1 MDHTVLNRTAIYRQT
16 LQHFFGPVGAEL
28 YRDPTVTE
36 VLINGPNEI
45 YVERN
50 GMLEKLQGRCFAG
63 EEALMAA
70 VNNLAEYVNR
80 RLDEHHHSMDARL
93 PEPER
98 FRVHV
103 IVPPC
108 SRSGIVV
115 SIRKFSLNRLTI
127 AQLVSAR
134 SLSPEAAEFLQIAVR
149 MHRNL
154 IVSGGT
160 GTGKTSMLNALSASI
175 SPQERIIV
183 IEDSSELN
191 LAQPH
196 TVCLEARPARPN
208 GSGRV
213 TIRDLF
219 IDSLRMR
226 PDRIIVG
233 EVRRGEAL
241 DLIQSMLS
249 GHDGAM
255 STVHASSP
263 ALALTRLETLCL
275 MSEVQMP
282 VYVARTQVA
291 SAIHLIVQL
300 TRRKLGSA
308 SGRRFVS
315 AISEV
320 RGLDANDRYVIHPLF
335 CRTVGRPDNPSGD
348 LLATGEMCSFAEDAI
363 SEGLVDRKTISQ
375 SLFFPGKG

>member
-1 MDHTVLNRTAIYRQT
+1 MNPAALNRTAIYRQT
-16 LQHFFGPVGAEL
+16 LQHFLGPVASEL
-28 YRDPTVTE
+28 YHDTAVTE

-50 GMLEKLQGRCFAG
+50 GVLEKLQGRCFG
-63 EEALMAA
+63 SEQALLAA

-127 AQLVSAR
+127 QQLISGQ
-134 SLSPEAAEFLQIAVR
+134 SLSPEAAEFLQIAVQ

-160 GTGKTSMLNALSASI
+160 GTGKTSMLNALSAAI
-175 SPQERIIV
+175 SPHERIIV

-196 TVCLEARPARPN
+196 TICLEARPARPN
-208 GSGRV
+208 GAGKV

-219 IDSLRMR
+219 VDSLRMR

-263 ALALTRLETLCL
+263 ALAMTRLETLCL

-291 SAIHLIVQL
+291 SAIHLIVQV
-300 TRRKLGSA
+300 TRRKLGPA
-308 SGRRFVS
+308 SGGRFVS

-320 RGLDANDRYVIHPLF
+320 RGLDAHDRYIIRPLF
-335 CRTVGRPDNPSGD
+335 CRTHGTPQNPAGE
-348 LLATGEMCSFAEDAI
+348 LQPTGEMCSFAEEAI
-363 SEGLVDRKTISQ
+363 SEGLVDSSAISRA
-375 SLFFPGKG
+375 LFFGPQS

>member
-1 MDHTVLNRTAIYRQT
+1 MSFTPLNRTGIYRST
-16 LQHFFGPVGAEL
+16 LQHFFDPVAPEL
-28 YRDPTVTE
+28 YQDASVTE
-36 VLINGPNEI
+36 VLINGPDDI

-50 GMLEKLQGRCFAG
+50 GVLQKLEGRKFASD
-63 EEALMAA
+63 EALLAA
-70 VNNLAEYVNR
+70 VHNLAEFVDR
-80 RLDEHHHSMDARL
+80 RLDEFHHSMDARL

-108 SRSGIVV
+108 SRSGVVV
-115 SIRKFSLNRLTI
+115 SIRKFSLNRITLDE
-127 AQLVSAR
+127 LVSR
-134 SLSPEAAEFLQIAVR
+134 QSLSPEAREFLEVAVR
-149 MHRNL
+149 LHRN
-154 IVSGGT
+154 IVISGGT
-160 GTGKTSMLNALSASI
+160 GTGKTSMLNALSAAI
-175 SPQERIIV
+175 APEERIVV

-196 TVCLEARPARPN
+196 TICLEARPAQPN
-208 GSGRV
+208 GAGKV

-275 MSEVQMP
+275 MSEIQMP

-291 SAIHLIVQL
+291 SAIHLIVQVV
-300 TRRKLGSA
+300 RKSLGHNA
-308 SGRRFVS
+308 GGRFVS
-315 AISEV
+315 EIAEV
-320 RGLDANDRYVIHPLF
+320 RGLDGHERYTLLPLF
-335 CRTVGRPDNPSGD
+335 RRTPPSPQFPAGQLLPVGEPC
-348 LLATGEMCSFAEDAI
+348 AFAEEAHHA
-363 SEGLVDRKTISQ
+363 GLVPEKPWSRQ
-375 SLFFPGKG
+375 LFSHTAR